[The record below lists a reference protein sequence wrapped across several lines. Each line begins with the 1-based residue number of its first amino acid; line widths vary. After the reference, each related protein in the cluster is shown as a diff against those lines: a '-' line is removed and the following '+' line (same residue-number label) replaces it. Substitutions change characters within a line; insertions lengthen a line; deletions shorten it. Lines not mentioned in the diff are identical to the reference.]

1 MVYDLGGG
9 TFDVTIMRIEE
20 DNFRVI
26 ASDGDYQLGG
36 KDFDDALM
44 RFAVEKFTKEHGFD
58 LTTDPIIAGEL
69 RIHAE
74 KAKRELS
81 KLEKTTMIL
90 RARDKTSRI
99 EITRNQYESLIKPKL
114 DTTLSMVRS
123 ALKDAHLDSRQID
136 RILLIGGSTR
146 TPAVKRILRTFFEKE
161 PDASVNPDEAVALGA
176 ALIAAKKIVDVAP
189 NTVAAPIVEKVG
201 ELEITEVTSHS
212 LGIEAV
218 VPGTQQ
224 RINTIIIPRQRP
236 IPTEESKEFIT
247 TTPGATSIAVK
258 IYQGEFQDPAL
269 CNLIGEFRLSGLPP
283 NRPAGKK
290 VRVTVSYAPNGV
302 IHVTALDI
310 ETGQETTTQVSYKI
324 GPSTEEKSAKQMW
337 LDSLQVQ

>member
-1 MVYDLGGG
+1 
-9 TFDVTIMRIEE
+9 
-20 DNFRVI
+20 
-26 ASDGDYQLGG
+26 
-36 KDFDDALM
+36 
-44 RFAVEKFTKEHGFD
+44 
-58 LTTDPIIAGEL
+58 
-69 RIHAE
+69 
-74 KAKRELS
+74 
-81 KLEKTTMIL
+81 MIL